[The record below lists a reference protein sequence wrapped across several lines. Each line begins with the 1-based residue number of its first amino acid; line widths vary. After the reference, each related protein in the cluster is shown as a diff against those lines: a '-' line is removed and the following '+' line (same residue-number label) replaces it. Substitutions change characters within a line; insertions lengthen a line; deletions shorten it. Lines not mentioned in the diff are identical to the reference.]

1 MITKKATEFIPWF
14 LRLRFLS
21 LPLLAGNREPGYIS
35 LIEKERELMSET
47 IGFIGL
53 GGMGSAMAANL
64 LKAGFALKV
73 YNRAPQRAEPLV
85 ALGATR
91 VNSIAEAA
99 EEGGIV
105 VTMLTNDAAVQ
116 EVVSGDSGFGSA
128 LGSGG
133 IHVSMSTI
141 APETSRHLAALHREQ
156 QSHYV
161 AAPVFGKP
169 DAAAAQKLWIA
180 TSGPAE
186 AKTRIQPVLDAMGQG
201 VYDFG
206 NDPGAAN
213 IVKLTGNFMLGAAIE
228 AMGEAFTLAQKNGI
242 PRTAVYEFFSETL
255 FNCPVYKNYG
265 KQISEEQYQP
275 IGAVP
280 SLIRKDFGLILQA
293 AQNSAVPMPL
303 ASLVHDRLTAM
314 VAKGREDRDWAGF
327 AGEIS
332 ENAGL

>member
-1 MITKKATEFIPWF
+1 
-14 LRLRFLS
+14 
-21 LPLLAGNREPGYIS
+21 
-35 LIEKERELMSET
+35 MSET

-53 GGMGSAMAANL
+53 GGMGTAMAANL
-64 LKAGFALKV
+64 LKAGFTLKV
-73 YNRAPQRAEPLV
+73 YNRTPHRAEPLV
-85 ALGATR
+85 ALGATQ
-91 VNSIAEAA
+91 VHSIAEAA

-105 VTMLTNDAAVQ
+105 ITMLTNDAAVQ
-116 EVVSGDSGFGSA
+116 AVAFGDSGFGEA
-128 LGSGG
+128 LGTGG

-141 APETSRHLAALHREQ
+141 SPEASRQLAQLHNAQ
-156 QSHYV
+156 QSYYV

-180 TSGPAE
+180 TSGPIE
-186 AKTRIQPVLDAMGQG
+186 AKTRIQPLLDAMGQG
-201 VYDFG
+201 IYDFG
-206 NDPGAAN
+206 DDPGAAN
-213 IVKLTGNFMLGAAIE
+213 VVKLTGNFMFGAAIE

-242 PRTAVYEFFSETL
+242 SRTAVYDFFSETL

-265 KQISEEQYQP
+265 KLISEEHYQP
-275 IGAVP
+275 IGALP
-280 SLIRKDFGLILQA
+280 SLIRKDFGLILQE

>member
-1 MITKKATEFIPWF
+1 
-14 LRLRFLS
+14 
-21 LPLLAGNREPGYIS
+21 
-35 LIEKERELMSET
+35 MSET

-53 GGMGSAMAANL
+53 GGMGAVMAASL
-64 LKAGFALKV
+64 LDAGFALKV
-73 YNRAPQRAEPLV
+73 YNRTPHRAEPLV
-85 ALGATR
+85 RRGA
-91 VNSIAEAA
+91 VQVGSIAEAA
-99 EEGGIV
+99 TEGGVV
-105 VTMLTNDAAVQ
+105 VTMLTNDAAV
-116 EVVSGDSGFGSA
+116 EAVAFGDSGFGAA
-128 LGSGG
+128 LGTGG
-133 IHVSMSTI
+133 VHVSMSTI
-141 APETSRHLAALHREQ
+141 APETSRHLARLHDAQ
-156 QSHYV
+156 QSYYV

-169 DAAAAQKLWIA
+169 DAAAAKKLWVA

-206 NDPGAAN
+206 DDPGSAN
-213 IVKLTGNFMLGAAIE
+213 VVKLTGNFMFGAAIE

-242 PRTAVYEFFSETL
+242 SRTAVYDFFTETL

-265 KQISEEQYQP
+265 KLISEEHYQP

-280 SLIRKDFGLILQA
+280 SLIRKDFGLILDAARQA
-293 AQNSAVPMPL
+293 AVPMPL

>member
-1 MITKKATEFIPWF
+1 
-14 LRLRFLS
+14 
-21 LPLLAGNREPGYIS
+21 
-35 LIEKERELMSET
+35 MSET

-53 GGMGSAMAANL
+53 GGMGTAMAANL
-64 LKAGFALKV
+64 LKGGFHMKV
-73 YNRAPQRAEPLV
+73 YNRTPHRAEPLV
-85 ALGATR
+85 ALGATQ
-91 VNSIAEAA
+91 VHSIAETA

-105 VTMLTNDAAVQ
+105 VSMLTNDAAV
-116 EVVSGDSGFGSA
+116 EAVSFGESGFGAA
-128 LGSGG
+128 LGTGG

-141 APETSRHLAALHREQ
+141 SPEASRHLAQLHNDQ
-156 QSHYV
+156 KSYYV

-180 TSGPAE
+180 TSGSAE
-186 AKTRIQPVLDAMGQG
+186 AKTRIQPLLEAMGQG

-206 NDPGAAN
+206 DDPGAAN
-213 IVKLTGNFMLGAAIE
+213 VVKLTGNFLLGAAIE

-242 PRTAVYEFFSETL
+242 PRTAVYDLFSETL

-265 KQISEEQYQP
+265 KLISEEHYQP

-280 SLIRKDFGLILQA
+280 SLIRKDFGLILQE

>member
-1 MITKKATEFIPWF
+1 
-14 LRLRFLS
+14 
-21 LPLLAGNREPGYIS
+21 
-35 LIEKERELMSET
+35 MSET

-73 YNRAPQRAEPLV
+73 YNRTPQRAEPLV
-85 ALGATR
+85 ALGATQ
-91 VNSIAEAA
+91 VSSIAEAA

-105 VTMLTNDAAVQ
+105 VTMLTNDAAVSA
-116 EVVSGDSGFGSA
+116 VAFGDSGFGAA
-128 LGSGG
+128 LGTGG

-141 APETSRHLAALHREQ
+141 APETSRHLAALHNAQ
-156 QSHYV
+156 HSYYV

-169 DAAAAQKLWIA
+169 DAAAARKLWIA

-186 AKTRIQPVLDAMGQG
+186 AKTRIQLLLDAMGQG

-206 NDPGAAN
+206 DDPGAAHV
-213 IVKLTGNFMLGAAIE
+213 VKLTGNFMFGAAIE

-242 PRTAVYEFFSETL
+242 SRTAVYDFFSETL
-255 FNCPVYKNYG
+255 FNCSVYKNYG
-265 KQISEEQYQP
+265 KLISEEHYHP
-275 IGAVP
+275 IGALP
-280 SLIRKDFGLILQA
+280 SLIRKDFGLILQESK
-293 AQNSAVPMPL
+293 NVAVPMPL

>member
-1 MITKKATEFIPWF
+1 
-14 LRLRFLS
+14 
-21 LPLLAGNREPGYIS
+21 
-35 LIEKERELMSET
+35 MSET

-53 GGMGSAMAANL
+53 GGMGTAMAANL
-64 LKAGFALKV
+64 LKGGFHMKV
-73 YNRAPQRAEPLV
+73 YNRTPHRAEPLV
-85 ALGATR
+85 ALGATQ
-91 VNSIAEAA
+91 VHSVAETA

-105 VTMLTNDAAVQ
+105 VSMLTNDAAVQ
-116 EVVSGDSGFGSA
+116 TVAFGDGGFGHM
-128 LGSGG
+128 LGAGG

-141 APETSRHLAALHREQ
+141 SPEASRRLATRHNEQ
-156 QSHYV
+156 HSQYI

-186 AKTRIQPVLDAMGQG
+186 AKTRIQPLLDAIGQG

-206 NDPGAAN
+206 DDPGAAN
-213 IVKLTGNFMLGAAIE
+213 VVKLAGNFLLGAAIE
-228 AMGEAFTLAQKNGI
+228 AMGEAFTLAKKNGI
-242 PRTAVYEFFSETL
+242 PRTAVYDFFSETL
-255 FNCPVYKNYG
+255 FNCPIYKNYG
-265 KQISEEQYQP
+265 KLISEEHYQP

-280 SLIRKDFGLILQA
+280 SLIRKDFGLILQES
-293 AQNSAVPMPL
+293 QNSAVPMPL

>member
-1 MITKKATEFIPWF
+1 
-14 LRLRFLS
+14 
-21 LPLLAGNREPGYIS
+21 
-35 LIEKERELMSET
+35 MSET

-73 YNRAPQRAEPLV
+73 YNRTPQRAEPLV
-85 ALGATR
+85 ALGATQ
-91 VNSIAEAA
+91 VSSIAEAA

-105 VTMLTNDAAVQ
+105 VTMLTNDAAVSA
-116 EVVSGDSGFGSA
+116 VAFGDSGFGAA
-128 LGSGG
+128 LGTGG

-141 APETSRHLAALHREQ
+141 APETSRHLATRHNAQH
-156 QSHYV
+156 SYYV

-169 DAAAAQKLWIA
+169 DAAAARKLWIA

-186 AKTRIQPVLDAMGQG
+186 AKTRIQLLLDAMGQG

-206 NDPGAAN
+206 DDPGAAHV
-213 IVKLTGNFMLGAAIE
+213 VKLTGNFMFGAAIE

-242 PRTAVYEFFSETL
+242 SRTAVYDFFSETL
-255 FNCPVYKNYG
+255 FNCSVYKNYG
-265 KQISEEQYQP
+265 KLISEEHYHP
-275 IGAVP
+275 IGALP
-280 SLIRKDFGLILQA
+280 SLIRKDFGLILQESK
-293 AQNSAVPMPL
+293 NVAVPMPL

>member
-1 MITKKATEFIPWF
+1 
-14 LRLRFLS
+14 
-21 LPLLAGNREPGYIS
+21 
-35 LIEKERELMSET
+35 MSET

-53 GGMGSAMAANL
+53 GGMGTAMAANL

-73 YNRAPQRAEPLV
+73 YNRTPHRAEPL
-85 ALGATR
+85 GATQ
-91 VNSIAEAA
+91 VNSIAEAV

-105 VTMLTNDAAVQ
+105 ISMLTNDAAVQ
-116 EVVSGDSGFGSA
+116 AVAFGDSGFGTA
-128 LGSGG
+128 LGTGG

-141 APETSRHLAALHREQ
+141 APETSRHLAALHNEQ
-156 QSHYV
+156 QSYYV

-186 AKTRIQPVLDAMGQG
+186 AKTRIQPLLDAMGQG

-206 NDPGAAN
+206 DDPGSAN
-213 IVKLTGNFMLGAAIE
+213 VVKLTGNFLFGAAIE
-228 AMGEAFTLAQKNGI
+228 AMGEAFTLAQKSGI
-242 PRTAVYEFFSETL
+242 PRTAVYDFFSETL
-255 FNCPVYKNYG
+255 FNCSVYKNYG
-265 KQISEEQYQP
+265 KLISAEHYHP
-275 IGAVP
+275 IGALP

-293 AQNSAVPMPL
+293 AQSSAVPMPL

>member
-1 MITKKATEFIPWF
+1 
-14 LRLRFLS
+14 
-21 LPLLAGNREPGYIS
+21 
-35 LIEKERELMSET
+35 MSET

-53 GGMGSAMAANL
+53 GGMGTAMAANL

-73 YNRAPQRAEPLV
+73 YNRTPHRAEPLV
-85 ALGATR
+85 VLGATQ
-91 VNSIAEAA
+91 VYSIAEATD
-99 EEGGIV
+99 EGGIV
-105 VTMLTNDAAVQ
+105 VSMLTNDAAVQ
-116 EVVSGDSGFGSA
+116 AVAFGDSGFGET
-128 LGSGG
+128 LGVGG

-141 APETSRHLAALHREQ
+141 TPETSRHLAALHNQRH
-156 QSHYV
+156 SYYV

-180 TSGPAE
+180 ASGPTE
-186 AKTRIQPVLDAMGQG
+186 AKTRVQPLLEAMGQG
-201 VYDFG
+201 IYDFG
-206 NDPGAAN
+206 DDPGSAN
-213 IVKLTGNFMLGAAIE
+213 VVKLAGNFMLGAAIE

-242 PRTAVYEFFSETL
+242 PRTAVYDFFSETL

-265 KQISEEQYQP
+265 KLISEEHYQP
-275 IGAVP
+275 IGALP
-280 SLIRKDFGLILQA
+280 SLIRKDFGLILQE
-293 AQNSAVPMPL
+293 AQTSAVPMPL